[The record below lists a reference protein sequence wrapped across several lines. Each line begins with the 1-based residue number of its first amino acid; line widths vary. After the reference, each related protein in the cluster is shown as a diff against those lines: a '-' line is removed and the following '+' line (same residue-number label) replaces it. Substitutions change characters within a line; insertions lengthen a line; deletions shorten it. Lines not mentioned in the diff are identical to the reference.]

1 MNEPKPVKPITPL
14 QTEIVRLKPDAT
26 NVTTNGTSANG
37 DDKIFCDRCGGDVY
51 RMHAVWRCSKC
62 GYKSDCCGW

>member
-1 MNEPKPVKPITPL
+1 MNDDKPAAKPITPL
-14 QTEIVRLKPDAT
+14 QTGIVRLKPDAT
-26 NVTTNGTSANG
+26 NVTNGTNAG
-37 DDKIFCDRCGGDVY
+37 QDEKIFCDRCGGDVY

>member
-1 MNEPKPVKPITPL
+1 MSEAKPPVTKPITPL
-14 QTEIVRLKPDAT
+14 QTGIVRLKPDAT
-26 NVTTNGTSANG
+26 GAN
-37 DDKIFCDRCGGDVY
+37 DEKIFCDRCGGEVY

>member
-1 MNEPKPVKPITPL
+1 MNDEKPPVKPITPL
-14 QTEIVRLKPDAT
+14 QTGFVRLKPDAT
-26 NVTTNGTSANG
+26 NAGARSG
-37 DDKIFCDRCGGDVY
+37 DNEKIFCDRCGGEVY